1 MSCVKIVLALLNAD
15 APMLVA
21 VPTARIFAGV
31 IPQGTPLP
39 AVSVMEVSTVEQGHI
54 DAQAPTTIVDSRVQV
69 TVVADTYVAQKQLL
83 GLVRKACNYERGL
96 IKGLQ
101 VISVRRLSN
110 GPDFNDP
117 DAGFYT
123 QSVDFLVTY
132 HEPN

>member
-1 MSCVKIVLALLNAD
+1 MSCVKIILHLLNAN
-15 APMLVA
+15 PSMLAA
-21 VPTARIFAGV
+21 VPTGKIFAGV

-54 DAQAPTTIVDSRVQV
+54 DAQAPTTIVDSRAQV
-69 TVVADTYVAQKQLL
+69 TVVADTYSAQKHVLD
-83 GLVRKACNYERGL
+83 LVRKACNYERGL

-101 VISVRRLSN
+101 VISVRRLAN

-123 QSVDFLVTY
+123 QSVDFMVTY